1 MVYLHFRERK
11 TYKGPQVSLQF
22 SSSPGIGGIF
32 KMTVSL
38 SVKKKKITIKGKRGE
53 INNVWTSLDETSKC
67 SLNNF

>member
-1 MVYLHFRERK
+1 MYLHFRERK
-11 TYKGPQVSLQF
+11 TREGPQVSLQF
-22 SSSPGIGGIF
+22 SSSPGIGGVF

-38 SVKKKKITIKGKRGE
+38 SVKKKIITIKGKGGE